1 MLSACQAVNGRAV
14 WRVCTAV
21 TQREHAP
28 LTNAGMGKSDIVS
41 VIPEVPIT
49 ELRPPP
55 PVDKLHDVFYD
66 AGQPRANR
74 APTLEKPKGTED
86 R

>member
-1 MLSACQAVNGRAV
+1 MGFDDR
-14 WRVCTAV
+14 R
-21 TQREHAP
+21 P
-28 LTNAGMGKSDIVS
+28 GAGMGRKDIVS

-49 ELRPPP
+49 VLRPPP
-55 PVDKLHDVFYD
+55 NVDKLVDVLYD

-74 APTLEKPKGTED
+74 APTVEKPEGTED